1 MYDNCHSDC
10 QKHERKGKDVIEDFY
25 FKEIIA
31 DRDNERLDRFLRRNY
46 VSIRLSVLQSF
57 IRSGK
62 VLVNDKRI
70 KDGAFRVQIGQR
82 IIVKVPGSAEEIS
95 KRYGRTSP
103 QQIPLEMELEV
114 LYEDKDLVALNKP
127 SGLSVQPGTNIANK
141 SLYNALLGKMK
152 SFFFVHRLDKYTSG
166 VIVIAKNYEM
176 ARKLSEL
183 FSSHEIEKKY
193 LTLVKGLV
201 KSSMDVKTPLDGK
214 YAFTHIEPV
223 DFFTRYTLLE
233 VQIFTGRKHQI
244 RKHLSSIDF
253 PVIGDDLYGDRDE
266 NEFFR
271 KKYGLKGYFL
281 HCSELSFVHPLRH
294 VKVTIKAQLDK
305 EKADILGRL

>member
-1 MYDNCHSDC
+1 MND
-10 QKHERKGKDVIEDFY
+10 DFY

-46 VSIRLSVLQSF
+46 DSIRLSALQSF

-82 IIVKVPGSAEEIS
+82 VIIKLQGNADEIIQ
-95 KRYGRTSP
+95 RYGRTAP
-103 QQIPLEMELEV
+103 QHIPLEMELDV
-114 LYEDKDLVALNKP
+114 IYEDGDLIALNKP
-127 SGLSVQPGTNIANK
+127 SGLSVQPGTNISNR
-141 SLYNALLGKMK
+141 SLYNVLLGKMK
-152 SFFFVHRLDKYTSG
+152 VFFFVHRLDKYTSG

-176 ARKLSEL
+176 AKKLSEL
-183 FSSHEIEKKY
+183 FSSHQIEKKY

-201 KSSMDVKTPLDGK
+201 KSGMDIKATLDGK
-214 YAFTHIEPV
+214 YAFTHIEPI
-223 DFFTRYTLLE
+223 DFFTGYTLLE

-244 RKHLSSIDF
+244 RRHLSSIDF

-266 NEFFR
+266 NEIFR
-271 KKYGLKGYFL
+271 KKYGLEGYFL
-281 HCSELSFVHPLRH
+281 HCSELSFVHPLKH
-294 VKVTIKAQLDK
+294 TKITIKAALDK
-305 EKADILGRL
+305 ERANILGKL